1 MSTVASLTP
10 PPAPSPAGAP
20 LLEVRGLVKRFAVE
34 RGFMAAHGEVHAVEG
49 VDLEVRVGEVLAVV
63 GESGSGKSTLAR
75 CILRLID
82 PTAGSVCFDG
92 IDVTGLHGRELSSFR
107 QRVQPVFQDPY
118 SSLDPRWSVGRSVR
132 EALDAY
138 DIGTSVERSARVADL
153 LERVGLSPELAGRRP
168 HELSGGQR
176 QRIGIAAALAPEPQL
191 IVADEPV
198 SALDV
203 SVQAQVLNLL
213 ALLQHELDLAI
224 LFVAHDL
231 AVVQHIA
238 HRVAVMYLGRIVE
251 TGSTQDVFGD
261 PRHPYTQALLEAIP
275 HPDPA
280 RRLDP
285 PQLAGEIPSPIAPPL
300 GCRFHTRCPVAIERC
315 RTDDPETVDF
325 GGGHLAACHVAR
337 ARLTE
342 PA

>member
-1 MSTVASLTP
+1 MSAIAVEPVPASSS
-10 PPAPSPAGAP
+10 PSQA
-20 LLEVRGLVKRFAVE
+20 LLHVEGLVKRFPV
-34 RGFMAAHGEVHAVEG
+34 RSGLFRPSVRLHAVDG
-49 VDLEVRVGEVLAVV
+49 VDLDVAPGEVLAVV

-82 PTAGSVCFDG
+82 PTAGSIVFDG
-92 IDVTGLHGRELSSFR
+92 VDVTDANGKDLALLRR
-107 QRVQPVFQDPY
+107 RVQPVFQDPF
-118 SSLDPRWSVGRSVR
+118 SSLDPRWTVGRSVR
-132 EALDAY
+132 EALDAQA
-138 DIGTSVERSARVADL
+138 IGSKEERAARVTDL
-153 LERVGLSPELAGRRP
+153 LDRVGLSGALADRRP

-176 QRIGIAAALAPEPQL
+176 QRVGIAAALAPSPAL

-213 ALLQHELDLAI
+213 AELQASLGLAI

-231 AVVQHIA
+231 SVVRHIS

-251 TGSTQDVFGD
+251 TGATEAVFGD
-261 PRHPYTQALLEAIP
+261 PQHPYTKTLLEAIP
-275 HPDPA
+275 EADPS
-280 RRLDP
+280 RRLRP
-285 PQLAGEIPSPIAPPL
+285 SELTGEIPSPIAPPS
-300 GCRFHTRCPVAIERC
+300 GCRFHTRCPVAIARC
-315 RTDDPETVDF
+315 SDDDPEMTDF

-337 ARLTE
+337 ARLNG